1 MARLNQNAPALSAT
15 EQQNSSREEAA
26 ENGSSSRL
34 FYFFLEIINLII
46 VGQDQSD
53 AEASQMPKHVLSND
67 ADDQDDSVD
76 EGVLDVFKNIT
87 VSKSSPQTLE
97 ESGPPQTGRSMTKT
111 LTELLTRPLRFMNV
125 GAMKQPV
132 LTGNHHKNNNTN
144 NTNNTDKAV
153 PSEFLGNKINQ
164 LTATN
169 AIKRPSQLGRPA
181 ILRTQLNKHQ
191 PPSLGKPDPY
201 DIQDSPEKV
210 NVEPASTEPRP
221 RNTGGLK
228 RKRKDPIATAK
239 SAVQPEPAIS
249 KTRAV
254 GEISEDELEYDAS
267 DASSKRMRRSVTR
280 ARPQANVATRSH
292 GSAAIVQPVD
302 YSKPP
307 EKVGFKVILVKDG
320 MADIA
325 PTKRGRPKKIPES
338 VQGQA
343 HEPENG
349 NMPSSP
355 NDDYHMPEESPGAV
369 AGGARRS
376 KRAKERHGKDAI
388 TELRRDAQKTE
399 TIASLSRVPRKEQRK
414 MQIQEGRENNDV
426 NGDEVEQVQQDA
438 FTAPSVDEGISDMLL
453 HPSPEKL
460 QPQTLKAGTSKHDN
474 GKTSPEVISGDN
486 LPSVQPDDGMSD
498 PGQYKESR
506 PHLLPNATVQT
517 KSDSAL
523 FQNGNSLSSHVST
536 YFGKNFVGL
545 SRAEEMVELMEK
557 IGRDKDGY
565 LKISK
570 DNLATNLTTY
580 GKGIR
585 RRTELIISAYEAI
598 QEQRMSN
605 DPDAATL
612 EDQYSSVIETLDQL
626 EEKVDLLIKTRLGD
640 PEDPD
645 HGDRNKDK
653 DSRARML
660 KDVYMRIMPD
670 IVKVLK
676 AAIVTYGKDRLPS
689 TDNLTEIL
697 RYTSL
702 LQRLLETAGS
712 SHNTEYRPKTETH
725 TSYKIKKP
733 YASLKPLL
741 KAFVEQCAKEIALRE
756 ERAEV
761 RRRAPELA
769 KEKKEKA
776 EALRLKEEALRIMR
790 QRQEAEGLR
799 VFNQKR
805 MELGMPPLRGQV
817 AQPGQSSQST
827 DLARAQ
833 RLQDFAGQ
841 HDRRLHRQ
849 SAEGS
854 DVEDYDMIP
863 EAELTITE
871 QRIRAD
877 QKAKALALKLKEAE
891 SLARKL
897 KREEERLLQ
906 GHGVDE
912 EEEGAE
918 IERVEMFPADNNH
931 APAVQP
937 WTMTEYEVLLDGLKL
952 ESGMSQFATNNDG
965 YLLILMLFYRAG

>member
-1 MARLNQNAPALSAT
+1 MVAPPV
-15 EQQNSSREEAA
+15 SSI
-26 ENGSSSRL
+26 
-34 FYFFLEIINLII
+34 FFLEVIKLII

-53 AEASQMPKHVLSND
+53 AETSQMPKHDLSND
-67 ADDQDDSVD
+67 GDGQDDSVD

-97 ESGPPQTGRSMTKT
+97 ESGPPQTGRSMAKT

-132 LTGNHHKNNNTN
+132 LTGNNNKNNNNN
-144 NTNNTDKAV
+144 NTSKAV
-153 PSEFLGNKINQ
+153 PSEFLGNKMNQ

-169 AIKRPSQLGRPA
+169 AIKRPSQLGRPTV
-181 ILRTQLNKHQ
+181 LRTQLNKHQ

-201 DIQDSPEKV
+201 DIQDSPKKV
-210 NVEPASTEPRP
+210 NVEPASTEPQP

-239 SAVQPEPAIS
+239 STMQTEPSVS
-249 KTRAV
+249 KTRAI

-267 DASSKRMRRSVTR
+267 DAPSKRMRRSVTR

-292 GSAAIVQPVD
+292 GSAVIVQPVD

-307 EKVGFKVILVKDG
+307 ENVGFKVILVKDG

-325 PTKRGRPKKIPES
+325 PTKRGRPKKFPES

-343 HEPENG
+343 YEPENG

-355 NDDYHMPEESPGAV
+355 NDDYHTPEESPGAV

-376 KRAKERHGKDAI
+376 KRAKDRHGKDAI
-388 TELRRDAQKTE
+388 TELRRDVQKPG
-399 TIASLSRVPRKEQRK
+399 TIASLSRVPRKGQRK
-414 MQIQEGRENNDV
+414 MQIQEDRVNNDV
-426 NGDEVEQVQQDA
+426 NGDEVEQDA
-438 FTAPSVDEGISDMLL
+438 FTAPSVDEGISDILL
-453 HPSPEKL
+453 HPSPDKL
-460 QPQTLKAGTSKHDN
+460 QPKTLKVGTSKHDN
-474 GKTSPEVISGDN
+474 GKTSPEVISGNN

-498 PGQYKESR
+498 PAQDKESR

-536 YFGKNFVGL
+536 YLGKNFVGL

-565 LKISK
+565 LRISK

-598 QEQRMSN
+598 QEQRKSS

-612 EDQYSSVIETLDQL
+612 EDQYSSVTETLDQL
-626 EEKVDLLIKTRLGD
+626 EEKVDLLIETRLGD
-640 PEDPD
+640 PEDAD

-670 IVKVLK
+670 IVKVLN

-697 RYTSL
+697 RYTTL
-702 LQRLLETAGS
+702 LQRLLETAGN

-756 ERAEV
+756 ERAEAK
-761 RRRAPELA
+761 RRAPELA
-769 KEKKEKA
+769 KEKKEKT

-841 HDRRLHRQ
+841 HDRRLDRQ

-891 SLARKL
+891 SLARRL

-906 GHGVDE
+906 GHGLDE
-912 EEEGAE
+912 EEAGAE

-952 ESGMSQFATNNDG
+952 ESGMSQFATNNDS
-965 YLLILMLFYRAG
+965 YLLNLMLLYRAG